1 MANQWHASVQTNV
14 ERMNA
19 MIKGSELI
27 HISGNVSKLYLVV
40 LIFVSMSFFYFCVTG
55 LVSECNTVGSLN
67 CSGMKHLKQEASS
80 TDATVQKASSTDATV
95 QEASSTDATVQ
106 KASSTDA
113 TVQEASSTDATVTTG
128 GGAAMKPDGEVGSPK
143 EDVVDFEALYNCVVY
158 GLPHITLVPP
168 TA

>member
-19 MIKGSELI
+19 MIKGSKLI
-27 HISGNVSKLYLVV
+27 HVSGNVSTLYLV
-40 LIFVSMSFFYFCVTG
+40 LIFVSICMSFLYFRVTG

-67 CSGMKHLKQEASS
+67 CSGMKHLKQE
-80 TDATVQKASSTDATV
+80 
-95 QEASSTDATVQ
+95 
-106 KASSTDA
+106 ASSTDA

-143 EDVVDFEALYNCVVY
+143 EDVVDFEALYNCAVY